1 MNVLHAIHLGPVD
14 YRRGLELQEAA
25 VRARAAQ
32 ETPDCVL
39 YPDHPPVLTVGRS
52 PSDGALR
59 ADSAT
64 LRERGIEVFEV
75 SRGGDITWHGPGQL
89 VAYPI
94 LDLARRG
101 RDVHRYL
108 RDLEQTLLNSLA
120 AFGIE
125 SHRSTG
131 RTGVWVGERKIASIG
146 VAVRKWVSYH
156 GLALNVAPDLAGF
169 ELIHPCGL
177 HGVRMTSMAEILGA
191 DPGLEVV
198 RDQVTRELAS
208 VLGYEQ
214 IEWQR
219 PERYLEAI
227 SGREPHGTAA

>member
-1 MNVLHAIHLGPVD
+1 MQTLNAIHLGSVD
-14 YRRGLELQEAA
+14 YARGLELQEAA
-25 VRARAAQ
+25 VRARAAGQ
-32 ETPDCVL
+32 IPDTVL

-52 PSDGALR
+52 PSEGALR
-59 ADSAT
+59 ADAET
-64 LRERGIEVFEV
+64 LRQRGIEVFEV
-75 SRGGDITWHGPGQL
+75 SRGGDITWHGPGQV

-94 LDLARRG
+94 LDLTRRG

-120 AFGIE
+120 AFGIQ
-125 SHRSTG
+125 SQRSAG

-191 DPGLEVV
+191 DPGIERV
-198 RDQVTRELAS
+198 REQVARDLAS
-208 VLGYEQ
+208 MLGYDHV
-214 IEWQR
+214 EWQR
-219 PERYLEAI
+219 PARFLETL
-227 SGREPHGTAA
+227 SGREPHAAA